1 MTICELMMKISA
13 GENVGAVLSE
23 GGRDGVE
30 VVGLAEAETAAQL
43 AVLRDLAIAGGEVD
57 ELRGLPAVED
67 SREWSIACGGDFRR
81 DLRRVKFDAEAVENL
96 LYSWL
101 LVAYVRRFDEV
112 APSAFAEGVAK
123 LRRAVSSFFV
133 VPVDFEWVRCSAQ
146 DRAGKI
152 WLTLFNSYVR

>member
-1 MTICELMMKISA
+1 MTICELMLKLGA
-13 GENVGAVLSE
+13 GENVGAELSE
-23 GGRDGVE
+23 GGRDGAE
-30 VVGLAEAETAAQL
+30 VVGLREAETAAQL
-43 AVLRDLAIAGGEVD
+43 AVLRDLAVAGGEAD

-67 SREWSIACGGDFRR
+67 SREWSMACGGDFRR
-81 DLRRVKFDAEAVENL
+81 DLRRVKFDAEAVEAL
-96 LYSWL
+96 LYDWL

-133 VPVDFEWVRCSAQ
+133 VPVDFEWVRSSAQ

-152 WLTLFNSYVR
+152 WVKLFNCYVH

>member
-1 MTICELMMKISA
+1 MTISELMNKISA
-13 GENVGAVLSE
+13 GESVGAVLSGE
-23 GGRDGVE
+23 GAE
-30 VVGLAEAETAAQL
+30 VVGLREAETAAQL

-67 SREWSIACGGDFRR
+67 SRDWLTACGGDFRR
-81 DLRRVKFDAEAVENL
+81 DLRKVKFDAEAVEAL
-96 LYSWL
+96 LYDWL

-112 APSAFAEGVAK
+112 APSAFAEGVSK
-123 LRRAVSSFFV
+123 LRRAVCSFFV

-152 WLTLFNSYVR
+152 WATLFNSYVR